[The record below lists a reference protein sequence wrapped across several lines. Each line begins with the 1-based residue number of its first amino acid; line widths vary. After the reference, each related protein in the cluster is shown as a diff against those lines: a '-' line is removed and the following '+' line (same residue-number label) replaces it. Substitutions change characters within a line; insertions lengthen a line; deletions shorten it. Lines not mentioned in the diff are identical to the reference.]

1 MIKKG
6 SDNSDKRKLTAPEK
20 RLIET
25 LLGGNFDITH
35 TDRIYEKANISKA
48 VYEKCMEDEEFLN
61 ILRQKSL
68 ERINRDVLEVIK
80 IFKEKAIEGSFNHG
94 KAMLELAGYY
104 KKGGQEEKK
113 VEKIYYVSH
122 IPRDDEEGA

>member
-1 MIKKG
+1 MKNKE
-6 SDNSDKRKLTAPEK
+6 STSVDDRKLTAPEK

-25 LLGGNFDITH
+25 LLQGNFDIIH
-35 TDRIYEKANISKA
+35 TDRIHEKAKISKA

-61 ILRQKSL
+61 ILRKKSL

-80 IFKEKAIEGSFNHG
+80 IFKEKAVEGSFNHG
-94 KAMLELAGYY
+94 KAILELAGYY

-113 VEKIYYVSH
+113 AEKIYYVSH
-122 IPRDDEEGA
+122 IPRPDEEGA